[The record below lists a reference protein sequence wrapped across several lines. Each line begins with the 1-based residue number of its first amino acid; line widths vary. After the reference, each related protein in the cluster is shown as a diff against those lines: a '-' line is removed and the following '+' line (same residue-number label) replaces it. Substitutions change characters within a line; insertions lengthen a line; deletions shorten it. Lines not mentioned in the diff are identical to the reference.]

1 MTLQG
6 SGVAQARN
14 RPELPSENALLL
26 LEYERS
32 SEFCNHVDGVRNV
45 ITRRIQVIIS
55 TQCSP
60 TNR

>member
-26 LEYERS
+26 LEHERS

-45 ITRRIQVIIS
+45 ILGGFK
-55 TQCSP
+55 
-60 TNR
+60 